1 SACHC
6 SRADTSHAGLTGGD
20 RGIPH
25 LRTRA
30 SRHPSRVPAGTDC
43 VGDVPL
49 RYGRRSTRVFQGVWH
64 TDRIASEDSVGGLR
78 SGPSRRGTLCVAGR
92 RYEYL
97 GDSRERGNSP
107 LPRGRLCCDIDP
119 HHARTLGR
127 VGAKGLG
134 AGRTYGADE
143 LPGAIAGRDHPVLWN
158 RTRTRRSSIS
168 TPAYHACPRC
178 LRCPSVDRRRM
189 AAAPPLWSSRV
200 PPALLHVLEP
210 TRAHQVHNVR
220 AALEL
225 IQETTQ
231 IQG

>member
-1 SACHC
+1 CIVC
-6 SRADTSHAGLTGGD
+6 ET
-20 RGIPH
+20 
-25 LRTRA
+25 
-30 SRHPSRVPAGTDC
+30 
-43 VGDVPL
+43 
-49 RYGRRSTRVFQGVWH
+49 GRRCSQRALFMPSYFFLLSLVPPSSTVQCSCLVTMKRLPLQPCRHKPCWAH
-64 TDRIASEDSVGGLR
+64 RRRSWDTTSQDSSFSSSKPCPCR
-78 SGPSRRGTLCVAGR
+78 
-92 RYEYL
+92 
-97 GDSRERGNSP
+97 D
-107 LPRGRLCCDIDP
+107 RLCCDMDP
-119 HHARTLGR
+119 HHGRTLGC
-127 VGAKGLG
+127 VGANGLG

-178 LRCPSVDRRRM
+178 LRCPSVDKRRM

-225 IQETTQ
+225 IKETTK